1 MDKAQFLLLIDKY
14 LAGNASAE
22 EDQRLYDFFNSFQE
36 NQGWDEGELGV
47 KQQLEDKMLARLQLA
62 VARSNKNNAAKVTK
76 FYTYRNM
83 AAAIAIFMLACG
95 GGLYYW
101 LQKPVKQ
108 HAIANNKPPIVH
120 DILPGKNKAT
130 LTLANG
136 AVIEL
141 NSAKVGV
148 VDNKGNAVVKKVK
161 EGELLYEANQ
171 ATAQQAQLAYN
182 LITTPRGGQYQV
194 VLPDGSKVWL
204 DAASSLKFP
213 TVFTGAD
220 RVVELTGQA
229 YFEVAKNAAKPFKV
243 KVNNLEVRVL
253 GTHFNIMAY
262 SNEATIKTTLLE
274 GSVRLT
280 SGNVTDVLKPGQQGT
295 LNQNGQIK
303 VADVN
308 ADGAVAWKNGY
319 FDFNRDNIYGI
330 MNQVSRW
337 YDVNVTYEGKAPGD
351 EFVGKIERNVKL
363 SQLLHILELSHVHF
377 SVEGKN
383 ITVKP

>member
-14 LAGNASAE
+14 LAGNALP
-22 EDQRLYDFFNSFQE
+22 EDEQQLYDFFNSFQA
-36 NQGWDEGELGV
+36 NQNWDEDELGV

-62 VARSNKNNAAKVTK
+62 VAQSNKNNTVKVTRLSA
-76 FYTYRNM
+76 YRNI
-83 AAAIAIFMLACG
+83 AAAMAIFILAC

-108 HAIANNKPPIVH
+108 KAIASNKPHVIH

-161 EGELLYEANQ
+161 EGQLLYEANQ
-171 ATAQQAQLAYN
+171 AAAKQAQLAYN
-182 LITTPRGGQYQV
+182 IVSTPRGGQYQV

-213 TVFTGAD
+213 TAFTGTD
-220 RVVELTGQA
+220 RIVELTGQA

-243 KVNNLEVRVL
+243 KVDNLEVRVL

-262 SNEATIKTTLLE
+262 SSEATIKTTLLE

-280 SGNVTDVLKPGQQGT
+280 SGNATDVLKPGQQGT
-295 LNQNGQIK
+295 LHQNGEIR

-308 ADGAVAWKNGY
+308 TDGAVAWKNGY
-319 FDFNRDNIYGI
+319 FDFNRDNIHSI
-330 MNQVSRW
+330 MNQVSQW
-337 YDVNVTYEGKAPGD
+337 YDVNVTYEGKVPED

-383 ITVKP
+383 IIVKP

>member
-14 LAGNASAE
+14 LAGNASPGE
-22 EDQRLYDFFNSFQE
+22 EQQLYDFFNSFQA
-36 NQGWDEGELGV
+36 NQAWNEEELGV
-47 KQQLEDKMLARLQLA
+47 KQQLEDKMLARLQQA
-62 VARSNKNNAAKVTK
+62 IARSTKNNAAKVTRLS
-76 FYTYRNM
+76 TYRNI
-83 AAAIAIFMLACG
+83 AAAITIFMLAC

-101 LQKPVKQ
+101 LQKPVKLK
-108 HAIANNKPPIVH
+108 AIANNKPHIVH

-136 AVIEL
+136 AVVEL
-141 NSAKVGV
+141 NSAKIGV

-161 EGELLYEANQ
+161 EGQLLYEANQ
-171 ATAQQAQLAYN
+171 AATQQQQLAYN
-182 LITTPRGGQYQV
+182 IISTPRGGQYQV

-213 TVFTGAD
+213 TAFTGTD
-220 RVVELTGQA
+220 RIVELNGQA

-280 SGNVTDVLKPGQQGT
+280 SGSVTNVLKPGQQGT
-295 LNQNGQIK
+295 LNQNGQIR

-308 ADGAVAWKNGY
+308 TDGAVAWKNGY
-319 FDFNRDNIYGI
+319 FDFNRDNIHSI

-337 YDVNVTYEGKAPGD
+337 YDVDVTYEGKAPED

-377 SVEGKN
+377 KVVGKN
-383 ITVKP
+383 IIVQP

>member
-14 LAGNASAE
+14 LAGNASPGE
-22 EDQRLYDFFNSFQE
+22 EQQLYDFFNSFQA
-36 NQGWDEGELGV
+36 NQAWNEEELGV
-47 KQQLEDKMLARLQLA
+47 KQQLEDKMLARLQQA
-62 VARSNKNNAAKVTK
+62 IARSTKNNAAKVTRIS
-76 FYTYRNM
+76 TYRNI

-95 GGLYYW
+95 GLYYW
-101 LQKPVKQ
+101 LQKPVKLKS
-108 HAIANNKPPIVH
+108 IANNKPHIVH

-136 AVIEL
+136 AVVEL
-141 NSAKVGV
+141 NSAKIGV

-161 EGELLYEANQ
+161 EGQLLYEANQ
-171 ATAQQAQLAYN
+171 AATQQQQLAYN
-182 LITTPRGGQYQV
+182 IISTPRGGQYQV

-213 TVFTGAD
+213 TAFTGTD
-220 RVVELTGQA
+220 RIVELNGQA

-243 KVNNLEVRVL
+243 KVNNLEVKVL

-262 SNEATIKTTLLE
+262 NNEATIKTTLLE

-280 SGNVTDVLKPGQQGT
+280 SGNATDVLKPGQQGT
-295 LNQNGQIK
+295 LNQNGQIR

-308 ADGAVAWKNGY
+308 TDGAVAWKNGY
-319 FDFNRDNIYGI
+319 FDFNRDNIHSI

-337 YDVNVTYEGKAPGD
+337 YDVDVTYEGKAPED

-377 SVEGKN
+377 KVVGKN
-383 ITVKP
+383 IIVQP